1 LLKPVEDI
9 EEVVGVTAI
18 LTTYYELTLKHV
30 SIVHWKGREVPIKRL
45 AKGLCHGLHHMHQRG
60 FAHRDI
66 KPDNILLQN
75 VGGDPVIID
84 FGLSN
89 ATEPG
94 AGTSKYLAP
103 E

>member
-1 LLKPVEDI
+1 MIAVEMLRKL
-9 EEVVGVTAI
+9 E
-18 LTTYYELTLKHV
+18 H
-30 SIVHWKGREVPIKRL
+30 
-45 AKGLCHGLHHMHQRG
+45 LHNNL
-60 FAHRDI
+60 FIHRDI